1 MLVHD
6 RNPESM
12 RTVPRV
18 CAAGRDSIPVNPV
31 NPVDFSQ
38 NLAFFENSA
47 PDGKI
52 ARNQMFWVPGGH
64 FFDPRIFSGFFDFST
79 SPT

>member
-18 CAAGRDSIPVNPV
+18 CPAGGDSIPADPLR
-31 NPVDFSQ
+31 DF
-38 NLAFFENSA
+38 FFAHFSKNRPRTEKSLETLIPGYLGDTLWA
-47 PDGKI
+47 PEY
-52 ARNQMFWVPGGH
+52 
-64 FFDPRIFSGFFDFST
+64 SGFFDFST